1 MQYCRGWRKR
11 RRRKRGEDVENLDE
25 TTVASLLDPVEMT
38 QTLERVF
45 GELGRGD
52 ASSTIRVRAAAG
64 GAMASAMAAV
74 VPSMGVS
81 GGKIYATKDGRFTFH
96 IVLFDLDGRL
106 LCTLDGGALT
116 TVRTPAL
123 CAIAVRRLAAPGAST
138 AALLGTGL
146 EALPHLEMLARELP
160 SATIDLWGRS
170 SAKSARLAVQAR
182 EQGISVQVVDDAD
195 EAVAGADVIVT
206 VTSANEPIFDAASLH
221 DGALVCAVGATK
233 AERCEVPP
241 EVFARAGSVVADS
254 VEGSLTECGDLIRA
268 VGDGTFDWTDLV
280 EFADVVAGNVTVPRA
295 GSSGPV
301 VFETQGLAIQDV
313 AAAAHVWKRYRS
325 AKIDEQ

>member
-1 MQYCRGWRKR
+1 LPWLPETQKR
-11 RRRKRGEDVENLDE
+11 EAGSDVEHLDE
-25 TTVASLLDPVEMT
+25 PTVASLLDPVEMSKI
-38 QTLERVF
+38 LERVF
-45 GELGRGD
+45 AELGGGD
-52 ASSTIRVRAAAG
+52 ASSTVRVRAAAG

-96 IVLFDLDGRL
+96 VVLFDLDGRL
-106 LCTLDGGALT
+106 LCTLDGAALT

-123 CAIAVRRLAAPGAST
+123 CAVAIRRLGAPGART
-138 AALLGTGL
+138 AAILGTGL
-146 EALPHLEMLARELP
+146 EALPHLDMLARELP
-160 SATIDLWGRS
+160 SATIDIWGRS
-170 SAKSARLAVQAR
+170 PDKAARLAAR
-182 EQGISVQVVDDAD
+182 ARDQGISVRVVDDAD
-195 EAVAGADVIVT
+195 EAVAGADVVVT
-206 VTSANEPIFDAASLH
+206 VTSSNEPIFDADALH

-241 EVFARAGSVVADS
+241 GVFARAGSVVADS

-268 VGDGTFDWTDLV
+268 VSAGTFEWTDLV
-280 EFADVVAGNVTVPRA
+280 EFADVVAGNVTAPRA

-313 AAAAHVWKRYRS
+313 AAAAHVWARYRS
-325 AKIDEQ
+325 AEIEQQ